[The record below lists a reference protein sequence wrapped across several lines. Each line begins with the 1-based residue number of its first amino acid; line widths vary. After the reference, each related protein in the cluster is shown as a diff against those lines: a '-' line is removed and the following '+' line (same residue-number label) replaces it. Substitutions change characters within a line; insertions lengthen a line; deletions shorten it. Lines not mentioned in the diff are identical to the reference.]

1 LHIFAQHVYDKIL
14 YVDSDCL
21 VQKDVSHL
29 LNIDI
34 GMISDTNNSSSSPRK
49 GGLIAAAPD
58 IFPPDKFNAGVM
70 LLQPSLPLFHD
81 LMTQSQSLTTY
92 DGGDTGFLNA
102 YFDDWHSYPTER
114 RLGFQ
119 YNAQRFMHQCT
130 YEKQPK
136 YWDVAVGD
144 IFVIHFSSSPKPW
157 ESSVASASSKDGKV
171 ESASSQSDLLTKEE
185 AAKIQQCESKSK
197 ALDKL
202 WHKAYKKS
210 MRFKE
215 DYEEEQKLKT
225 MQKVLPMKNKTL
237 PVKKRSNAQS
247 PATSQAAKKKQ
258 SSMSFQKRY
267 KQLRK
272 EEGMDSREAMKKA
285 RSEFGY
291 DRDEKVSA
299 GKQVAQMFGM
309 PL

>member
-1 LHIFAQHVYDKIL
+1 MIGPVRPNAIATLITTDDFLPGVQTLLYSLHQKLPKPEQNADANYYPPELIVLTTPNISQQTKDALHPALCTRLIEVDPIPIPKHTNHSSAITSASAGEEKNGKEDATDDLNASHVASWSDKCGYTKLHIFAQHVYDKIL
-14 YVDSDCL
+14 YLDSDCL

-102 YFDDWHSYPTER
+102 YFDDWHSYPAER

-144 IFVIHFSSSPKPW
+144 IFVIHFSSSPKP
-157 ESSVASASSKDGKV
+157 
-171 ESASSQSDLLTKEE
+171 
-185 AAKIQQCESKSK
+185 
-197 ALDKL
+197 
-202 WHKAYKKS
+202 
-210 MRFKE
+210 
-215 DYEEEQKLKT
+215 
-225 MQKVLPMKNKTL
+225 
-237 PVKKRSNAQS
+237 
-247 PATSQAAKKKQ
+247 
-258 SSMSFQKRY
+258 
-267 KQLRK
+267 
-272 EEGMDSREAMKKA
+272 
-285 RSEFGY
+285 
-291 DRDEKVSA
+291 
-299 GKQVAQMFGM
+299 
-309 PL
+309 